1 VIPVEL
7 LDAFGVSGTIAHV
20 ERLTG
25 GHIHGTWAITVADAI
40 GARSR
45 YVAQSLNA
53 YVFADLPA
61 CEDNMARID
70 AHFRAGEAAGADGI
84 AMLVGVPRLRR
95 TAAGAVQW
103 TDTGGTTWRLADYV
117 ESTVAGTTARDAG
130 QAHEAGVAF
139 GRYVHVLS
147 SVGGGPLA
155 VTIDRFHDLRW
166 RCQQL
171 DDAVSTDRFDRL
183 RDCRDTVTAARQI
196 AARVIELIDDLP
208 TLPVRSVHND
218 AKVANVRFDERTGRA
233 VCIVDLDTTMP
244 GTVIY
249 DIGELLRTAT
259 TTIAEDDASALDASS
274 VTVDRERVE
283 AVVSG
288 FVDGAGAL
296 LVDAERAAM
305 AHAGPLMAAE
315 NAIRFLADHLR
326 GDVYFGAEREGHNL
340 DRART
345 QLAIAEA
352 LRQQATPIVERIAP
366 GSQR

>member
-1 VIPVEL
+1 MIPVEL
-7 LDAFGVSGTIAHV
+7 LDAFGVSGTIEHI

-40 GARSR
+40 GASHRF
-45 YVAQSLNA
+45 VAQSING
-53 YVFADLPA
+53 YVFTDLPA
-61 CEDNMARID
+61 CEANMARID
-70 AHFRAGEAAGADGI
+70 VHFRAATAAGI
-84 AMLVGVPRLRR
+84 AVSVGVPRLRR
-95 TAAGAVQW
+95 TAAGAVHW
-103 TDTGGTTWRLADYV
+103 ADTGGTTWRLADYV

-130 QAHEAGVAF
+130 QAYEAGVAF

-147 SVGGGPLA
+147 SIGGGPLA

-166 RCQQL
+166 RTQQL
-171 DDAVSTDRFDRL
+171 DDAVTEDRSDRR
-183 RDCRDTVTAARQI
+183 RDCGDTVSAARLI
-196 AARVIELIDDLP
+196 ATRVIELIDDLP
-208 TLPVRSVHND
+208 ALPVRSVHND
-218 AKVANVRFDERTGRA
+218 AKVANIRFDEQTGRA

-244 GTVIY
+244 GTVVY
-249 DIGELLRTAT
+249 DIGELLRTAA
-259 TTIAEDDASALDASS
+259 TTIAEDDPSALDATS
-274 VTVDRERVE
+274 VMVDDERVE
-283 AVVSG
+283 AVVGG

-296 LVDAERAAM
+296 LVEAERAAM

-352 LRQQATPIVERIAP
+352 LRDQATPIVARVAK
-366 GSQR
+366 GSRR